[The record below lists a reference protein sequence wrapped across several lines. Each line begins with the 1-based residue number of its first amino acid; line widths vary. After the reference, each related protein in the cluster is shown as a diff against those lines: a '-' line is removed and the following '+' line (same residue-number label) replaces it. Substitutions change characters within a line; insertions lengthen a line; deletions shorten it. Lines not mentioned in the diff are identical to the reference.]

1 MKKKTL
7 LYYLSALVIIIY
19 AAMPTAFAGE
29 DFYTYELLI
38 ETKTPFDQVSINN
51 FNIVIFRIIR
61 NSCVQPICHNPY
73 FKTQLFKKSQFF

>member
-38 ETKTPFDQVSINN
+38 ETKTPFDQVSKQW
-51 FNIVIFRIIR
+51 V
-61 NSCVQPICHNPY
+61 
-73 FKTQLFKKSQFF
+73 